1 MAWDST
7 RPIPWKKLG
16 VYLALYAGIVLAF
29 FALTKPDNLVSA
41 LPGLTI
47 GVILAGTF
55 MVVLIKFGWN
65 MPMFRSREEV
75 AAQRAARTAQ
85 RSGGSSTSSEAG
97 DFDGPRPKPAPTSR
111 TSTGSTQHPRRTTKT
126 RKR

>member
-16 VYLALYAGIVLAF
+16 FYLALYAGIVVAF
-29 FALTKPDNLVSA
+29 FALTKPDSLVSA
-41 LPGLTI
+41 LPGLI
-47 GVILAGTF
+47 VGVVLAGTF

-65 MPMFRSREEV
+65 MPMLRSREEI
-75 AAQRAARTAQ
+75 AAQRAARNAQ
-85 RSGGSSTSSEAG
+85 RSGGSSSNGQAAG
-97 DFDGPRPKPAPTSR
+97 YDGPRPKAAPTSR
-111 TSTGSTQHPRRTTKT
+111 TSTGPTQHRRRTTKT

>member
-16 VYLALYAGIVLAF
+16 FYLALYAGIVVAF
-29 FALTKPDNLVSA
+29 FAITKPDSLMGA

-55 MVVLIKFGWN
+55 MVVLIKMGWN
-65 MPMFRSREEV
+65 MPMLRSREEI
-75 AAQRAARTAQ
+75 AEQRAARAAG
-85 RSGGSSTSSEAG
+85 RSGGSSGSGQAV
-97 DFDGPRPKPAPTSR
+97 DPDGPRPKPAPTSR
-111 TSTGSTQHPRRTTKT
+111 TSTGPTQRPRRTTKT